1 MKCWLL
7 VNLVRNSRRMRDRL
21 PDETLDRFVVVPDP
35 VDSRSGDLPVKRVS
49 GFKRFSDKSLQN
61 LPLFLLEGRE

>member
-1 MKCWLL
+1 M
-7 VNLVRNSRRMRDRL
+7 NLVRKSRRVRDRL

-49 GFKRFSDKSLQN
+49 GFRSF
-61 LPLFLLEGRE
+61 